1 MKIAVVGL
9 GHIGLPLA
17 VQYASRGHDVLG
29 IDVAPAIVEAINRGE
44 SPHRDEQALVDRVPE
59 LATAGRLRAT
69 TWADAEGMRQAD
81 AIVVIVPV
89 VVDAERQID
98 YGPIDAATRDV
109 ARHLGS
115 GALVIYET
123 TLPVGTTRNRFGP
136 MLAEGSGLELDR
148 DLFLAFS
155 PERVLVGRVFLD
167 LQRYPKIV
175 GGTSDE
181 STRRAVEFYRSVLQ
195 PDTEVTRVAN
205 AETAEMTK
213 LAETT
218 YRDVNIA
225 YANELA
231 RFASRNGI
239 DVMEVI
245 GAANSQPYSH
255 IHHPGIG
262 VGGHCI
268 PIYPHFLFNDDP
280 ELRIP
285 PLAREINEAMG
296 AFTVDVIEDRVG
308 SLDGQAVLVLG
319 IAYRGDVREDAFSS
333 AFRLRDELVAAGARV
348 YGHDPYFEA
357 GHLRDLGFEP
367 YDLDAAGPIR
377 EPIRVAVLQAAH
389 AEYRDMDPVR
399 IPGLELFVDG
409 RNAIDR
415 EPFERAGIGYV
426 GIGR

>member
-29 IDVAPAIVEAINRGE
+29 IDVAPGIVDAINGGE
-44 SPHRDEQALVDRVPE
+44 SPHRDEQALVDGVPRLVAE
-59 LATAGRLRAT
+59 GRLRAA
-69 TWADAEGMRQAD
+69 TWDGADAMREAD
-81 AIVVIVPV
+81 AVVVIVPV
-89 VVDAERQID
+89 VVDADRQID
-98 YGPIDAATRDV
+98 YGPIDAATRDIAQRIGPNV
-109 ARHLGS
+109 
-115 GALVIYET
+115 LVVYET

-136 MLAEGSGLELDR
+136 MLAEGSGLEPDR

-167 LQRYPKIV
+167 LRRYPKIV

-181 STRRAVEFYRSVLQ
+181 STRRAVELYRAVLDEGTDVWQ
-195 PDTEVTRVAN
+195 VAN

-239 DVMEVI
+239 DVTEVI

-255 IHHPGIG
+255 IHQPGVG

-268 PIYPHFLFNDDP
+268 PVYPHFLFNDDP

-285 PLAREINEAMG
+285 PLAREINESMG
-296 AFTVDVIEDRVG
+296 AWTVDLAEDRFG
-308 SLDGQAVLVLG
+308 SLDGQPVVVLG
-319 IAYRGDVREDAFSS
+319 VAYRGEVREDAFSS
-333 AFRLRDELVAAGARV
+333 AFRLRDELLAAGATV
-348 YGHDPYFEA
+348 YAHDPFFDDD
-357 GHLRDLGFEP
+357 HLRGLGFEP
-367 YDLDAAGPIR
+367 YDLEAPV
-377 EPIRVAVLQAAH
+377 PVRVAILQAAH
-389 AEYRDMDPVR
+389 EAYQQLRPADL
-399 IPGLELFVDG
+399 PGIELFVDG
-409 RNAIDR
+409 RNAVAAAPWTDGGVR
-415 EPFERAGIGYV
+415 YAGIG
-426 GIGR
+426 R